1 MRIVRLILPLWLCL
15 ILNGRAQGVIYSLL
29 MPTEAVAVAAEAR
42 VDVVVMN
49 AAMTETGYDLPV
61 ALAGRL
67 RNEAQSWP
75 LELRAMGSATGRIA
89 SRNFTP
95 VGYTFRVPAEAQG
108 TLVLELDEPAKLLGV
123 LEVDRRSARA
133 GLQEPV
139 ATAMSRVTAGMPA
152 ENAVKRTFGG
162 RIGVHEP
169 IYFLYGSET
178 PAAKFQFSFKY
189 RLLGDKAALR
199 NTVPALRGLYLGYT
213 QRSLWDIEAES
224 SPFHDT
230 SYMPELFV
238 ESQTMVDPGSDGGA
252 KWLGYQLGYKHES
265 NGRSGLD
272 SRSLNIVYARTAL
285 AFGRVDGWS
294 LLLVPRLFGYVSDLS
309 NNPDIAKYRGYA
321 DMVIV
326 IGRNDGPALALS
338 GQLGRNGNRGNLQ
351 ADLNIPVKVDRIFD
365 FATYIHLQYWSGYG
379 ESLLDYN
386 RKSTALRAGI
396 SLVR

>member
-1 MRIVRLILPLWLCL
+1 MVSFCL
-15 ILNGRAQGVIYSLL
+15 GLVVVGRAEGVVYSLV
-29 MPTEAVAVAAEAR
+29 MPAAAVPAAAVAR
-42 VDVVVMN
+42 VDVIVMN
-49 AAMTETGYDLPV
+49 PAVAESGYDLPV

-67 RNEAQSWP
+67 RTEDQSWP
-75 LELRAMGSATGRIA
+75 LELRAIGSATGRLA
-89 SRNFTP
+89 ARNFTP
-95 VGYTFRVPAEAQG
+95 VGYTFDVPAAARG
-108 TLVLELDEPAKLLGV
+108 TPVLELDEPARLRGV
-123 LEVDRRSARA
+123 LEIADRSDRP
-133 GLQEPV
+133 EPV
-139 ATAMSRVTAGMPA
+139 ATAMSRAAAGMPA

-238 ESQTMVDPGSDGGA
+238 ESQTMVDPGSGGGA
-252 KWLGYQLGYKHES
+252 KWLGYQVGYKHES

-294 LLLVPRLFGYVSDLS
+294 LLLIPRVYSYVSDLS

-321 DMVIV
+321 DLVIV
-326 IGRNDGPALALS
+326 IGRNEGPALSLA
-338 GQLGRNGNRGNLQ
+338 GQLGRDGNRGSLQ

>member
-1 MRIVRLILPLWLCL
+1 MRIVRLIVPLLLCL
-15 ILNGRAQGVIYSLL
+15 ALVGRAQGVAYSLL
-29 MPTEAVAVAAEAR
+29 MPVETVAPQAMAW

-49 AAMTETGYDLPV
+49 VAMAESGYHLPV

-75 LELRAMGSATGRIA
+75 LELRAMGGATGRIA
-89 SRNFTP
+89 PRNFAP
-95 VGYTFRVPAEAQG
+95 VRYTFQVPAEARG
-108 TLVLELDEPAKLLGV
+108 TLMLELDEPAKLIGLM
-123 LEVDRRSARA
+123 EVAERSDRPEVQAAAITSLDRIGS
-133 GLQEPV
+133 V
-139 ATAMSRVTAGMPA
+139 MPA
-152 ENAVKRTFGG
+152 EDAVKRTFGG

-169 IYFLYGSET
+169 IYFLYGAET

-189 RLLGDKAALR
+189 RLLGDKAALS

-230 SYMPELFV
+230 SYMPELFI
-238 ESQTMVDPGSDGGA
+238 ESQTMVDPGSDGGI

-285 AFGRVDGWS
+285 AFGRIDGWN

-309 NNPDIAKYRGYA
+309 NNPDIAEYRGYA

-326 IGRNDGPALALS
+326 IGRNDGPALALG
-338 GQLGRNGNRGNLQ
+338 GQLGRNGRRGNLQ

-386 RKSTALRAGI
+386 RRSTALRAGI

>member
-1 MRIVRLILPLWLCL
+1 MVWFVVSFCL
-15 ILNGRAQGVIYSLL
+15 GLVVVGRAEGVVYSLV
-29 MPTEAVAVAAEAR
+29 MPAEAVLAAAVAR
-42 VDVVVMN
+42 VDVIVMN
-49 AAMTETGYDLPV
+49 PAVAESGYDLPV

-67 RNEAQSWP
+67 RTEDQSWP
-75 LELRAMGSATGRIA
+75 LELRAIGSATGRLA
-89 SRNFTP
+89 ARNFTP
-95 VGYTFRVPAEAQG
+95 VGYTFDVPAAARG
-108 TLVLELDEPAKLLGV
+108 TLVLELDEPARLRGV
-123 LEVDRRSARA
+123 LEIADRSGRP
-133 GLQEPV
+133 ETV
-139 ATAMSRVTAGMPA
+139 ATAMSRTTAGMPA

-169 IYFLYGSET
+169 IYFLYGAET

-238 ESQTMVDPGSDGGA
+238 ESQTMVDPGSGGGA
-252 KWLGYQLGYKHES
+252 KWLGYQVGYKHES

-294 LLLVPRLFGYVSDLS
+294 LLLIPRVYGYVSDLS

-321 DMVIV
+321 DLVIV
-326 IGRNDGPALALS
+326 IGRNDGPALSLA
-338 GQLGRNGNRGNLQ
+338 GQLGRDGNRGSLQ

>member
-1 MRIVRLILPLWLCL
+1 MRNVRILVPFLLCL
-15 ILNGRAQGVIYSLL
+15 AWAGRAEGVNYSLV
-29 MPTEAVAVAAEAR
+29 MPAAGVLPAAEVR

-49 AAMTETGYDLPV
+49 AAAADADYDLPV

-67 RNEAQSWP
+67 RAEGQSWT
-75 LELRAMGSATGRIA
+75 LELRTPGRGTGRL
-89 SRNFTP
+89 SPRTFVP
-95 VGYTFRVPAEAQG
+95 VGYTFTVPEEARG
-108 TLVLELDEPAKLLGV
+108 TLVLELDAPARLLGV
-123 LEVDRRSARA
+123 LEVAGPSAGPGFMA
-133 GLQEPV
+133 
-139 ATAMSRVTAGMPA
+139 PA
-152 ENAVKRTFGG
+152 ETTPGPGWTGIPAANAVKRTFGG

-169 IYFLYGSET
+169 IYFLYGAET

-230 SYMPELFV
+230 SYMPELFI
-238 ESQTMVDPGSDGGA
+238 ESQTMVDPGSDGGM

-272 SRSLNIVYARTAL
+272 SRSLNLVYARTAL

-294 LLLVPRLFGYVSDLS
+294 LLLVPRLFSYVSDLS
-309 NNPDIAKYRGYA
+309 NNPDIAQYRGYA

-326 IGRNDGPALALS
+326 IGRNDGPALSLG
-338 GQLGRNGNRGNLQ
+338 GQLGRDGNRGNLQ
-351 ADLNIPVKVDRIFD
+351 ADLNIPVKVDRYFD

-386 RKSTALRAGI
+386 RRSTALRAGI

>member
-1 MRIVRLILPLWLCL
+1 
-15 ILNGRAQGVIYSLL
+15 
-29 MPTEAVAVAAEAR
+29 
-42 VDVVVMN
+42 
-49 AAMTETGYDLPV
+49 LPV

-67 RNEAQSWP
+67 RNETQSWP

-89 SRNFTP
+89 PRNFIP
-95 VGYTFRVPAEAQG
+95 VAYTFEVPAEVRG
-108 TLVLELDEPAKLLGV
+108 TLMLELEAPSKLLGV
-123 LEVDRRSARA
+123 MEVAERSAQP
-133 GLQEPV
+133 GLQP
-139 ATAMSRVTAGMPA
+139 TAGTALSRVGTGMPA

-162 RIGVHEP
+162 RIGVHEA
-169 IYFLYGSET
+169 IYFLYGADT

-230 SYMPELFV
+230 SYMPELFI
-238 ESQTMVDPGSDGGA
+238 ESQAVMDPGSDGGA
-252 KWLGYQLGYKHES
+252 KWLGYQVGYKHES

-285 AFGRVDGWS
+285 AFGRLDGWS
-294 LLLVPRLFGYVSDLS
+294 LLVVPRLFGYVSDLS
-309 NNPDIAKYRGYA
+309 NNPDIVQYRGYA
-321 DMVIV
+321 DLVIV
-326 IGRNDGPALALS
+326 IGRNDGPALAIG

-386 RKSTALRAGI
+386 RRSTALRAGI